1 MVTSLKMKSQ
11 IKKWEG
17 LRLKAYKAV
26 KTEQHFTIGYGHYG
40 PDVYEGMEI
49 TEEEAD
55 RMFDNDLRKYERY
68 VEELNRPWTQG
79 QYDALVSFTYNCGK
93 ENLKMLTSG
102 RTPLEISE
110 RILLYT
116 KSGGK
121 ELKGLVKR
129 RKIEQEYFISDSQP
143 LKTIDQIAVE
153 VLDRKWGN
161 GMDRKNRITAA
172 GYDYSKVQ
180 QRVNEL
186 IMIREKNQIDL
197 LLGH

>member
-1 MVTSLKMKSQ
+1 MVTSTKMKSQ

-26 KTEQHFTIGYGHYG
+26 KTEKFFTIGYGHCG

-55 RMFDNDLRKYERY
+55 TMFDNDLRKYERY

-79 QYDALVSFTYNCGK
+79 QYDALVSFSYNCGK

-110 RILLYT
+110 RIFLYT